1 MSRAHDV
8 PIADRPTPAEI
19 AAALKLPPSPKVVP
33 TGQNNLV
40 LDFGETIVR
49 QPYYPSG
56 VRELTREANV
66 LAALRPHLPPLV
78 PVLELRD
85 VDGHVVSVHRK
96 LAGEP
101 ITDPGM
107 LPLEERKAFARDL
120 AAFLVALHALP
131 EALLPDV
138 EDVDPSAEWHDLL
151 RQCEDHAFPLLP
163 ADVVKDLRQRFRA
176 FLDEPVTPDPAII
189 HGDFGAGN
197 ILADDGRL
205 TGVIDFAGCGIGDPA
220 YDFAS
225 LAAGFGDDFLALV
238 ALHTPISVAMRERMA
253 FYRCTFPLLD
263 VLFGVE
269 QGDDAA
275 LQAGLRKFDRPGRRI
290 ASPRSVIPVSS
301 GHR

>member
-1 MSRAHDV
+1 MSEVRDIPSN

-19 AAALKLPPSPKVVP
+19 AAALKLPPSPKVVA

-49 QPYYPSG
+49 LPFHPSG
-56 VRELTREANV
+56 IRELAREADV

-85 VDGHVVSVHRK
+85 VGAHVVSMHRK

-107 LPLEERKAFARDL
+107 LPGEEQRSFARDL
-120 AAFLVALHALP
+120 AAFLAALHALP
-131 EALLPDV
+131 VSLLPDV
-138 EDVDPSAEWHDLL
+138 EAVDPLAEWHELL

-163 ADVVKDLRQRFRA
+163 ADVVADIRQRFSA
-176 FLDEPVTPDPAII
+176 FLSGSGMAARAII

-197 ILADDGRL
+197 ILVHDGRL
-205 TGVIDFAGCGIGDPA
+205 SGVIDFAGCGIGDPA

-225 LAAGFGDDFLALV
+225 LAAGFGDDFVTLV
-238 ALHTPISVAMRERMA
+238 ERHMPISQPMHERMA
-253 FYRCTFPLLD
+253 FYRGTFPLLD

-269 QGDDAA
+269 QGDDDA
-275 LQAGLRKFDRPGRRI
+275 LQAGLQSLTGRTD
-290 ASPRSVIPVSS
+290 
-301 GHR
+301 G